1 MLHSDLV
8 SLDHLSRSAVV
19 YIRQSTPHQVIS
31 NQESRRL
38 QYALKQRAL
47 DLGWLKEEDTMAKY
61 ISLVKYTAK
70 GIENIKESPGRLD
83 AFKQLCE
90 SMGAKVEGF
99 YLTMGRYDLVVIVD
113 APDHETISKIILA
126 TSSKGAISTETL
138 PALAEEEYRKVISEM
153 P

>member
-1 MLHSDLV
+1 
-8 SLDHLSRSAVV
+8 
-19 YIRQSTPHQVIS
+19 
-31 NQESRRL
+31 
-38 QYALKQRAL
+38 
-47 DLGWLKEEDTMAKY
+47 MAKY

-70 GIENIKESPGRLD
+70 GIENIKESPSRLD

-126 TSSKGAISTETL
+126 TASRGAVSTETL